1 MKNLMEL
8 YKIVFFSMIMVL
20 CAVFILSN
28 VENEQKIETYLEK
41 SMPLIGADLPRNLGF
56 EGEGIKIGVIDTGI
70 DYNHPDLF
78 GFGPDGKVVSGYDF
92 VDTDEEPLD
101 TNGHGTEVAGI
112 IAANGELK
120 GIASKAKLIAYRV
133 SSTGESVSSDFIVK
147 AIHRAIDDQ
156 VDIINISLGV
166 NKTNNELDNAVREAV
181 RNGIVVVAAAGNNG
195 PGIGTIGSPAKSVS
209 AITVGAS
216 YNNITS
222 SLVSTFEV
230 GEKQYQI
237 IPMLGTSALSEPINA
252 MVVFGGYGRIHE
264 LDNLDLKGSILLVE
278 RGSDVKGETIYF
290 SEKEYNAA
298 QSGASAV
305 IVYNNEPGIFFGEL
319 VHPNASSN
327 YHPTIPALSMSRDD
341 GLTLKEALQEGA
353 IANLNVFY
361 HPDFV
366 TPFSSRGPVSPFY
379 IKPDLVAPG
388 VFVNSTLM
396 GGRYNL
402 TSGTSFAAPHVS
414 GAVALL
420 LEKNQDLEPIEV
432 ASILST
438 TSDPVSDPYGNIFP
452 IEVAGSGRINLT
464 RAFSADMIILP
475 HNLVF
480 NLSLEKSFQTK
491 SLRLK
496 SISGVI
502 PPLETEFSLKESGI
516 IFEHFLE
523 NDLLNVKVSVT
534 EEKLGDFEG
543 ALTLQDGKTRYHIPI
558 LLHITKGAIN
568 ALEKDGVLSFS
579 LDYPE
584 TWSYAKISI
593 TNMETGQ
600 TRVTSITPEKDA
612 SITAYDSG
620 ENWIEV
626 QITTENGVD
635 KAYGTIIARHPSE
648 KTGFEFLESLGIQSK
663 YVLIILV
670 ILVTTVVASLKFRR
684 PCS

>member
-8 YKIVFFSMIMVL
+8 YKIIFFSVVVVL

-41 SMPLIGADLPRNLGF
+41 SVPLISADLPRNLGF

-78 GFGPDGKVVSGYDF
+78 GFGPDGKVVGGYDY
-92 VDTDEEPLD
+92 VDNDEEPMD

-112 IAANGELK
+112 IAANGNLK
-120 GIASKAKLIAYRV
+120 GVAPKAKLLAYRV

-147 AIHRAIDDQ
+147 AIHRAIEDQ

-166 NKTNNELDNAVREAV
+166 NKTNDELDSAVREAV
-181 RNGIVVVAAAGNNG
+181 KNGIVVVAAAGNNG
-195 PGIGTIGSPAKSVS
+195 PGIGTIGSPAKSIS
-209 AITVGAS
+209 ALTVGAS

-237 IPMLGTSALSEPINA
+237 LPMLGTSALSEPITA
-252 MVVFGGYGRIHE
+252 RVVFGGYGRVND
-264 LDNLDLKGSILLVE
+264 LDNLDLKDSILLVE

-298 QSGASAV
+298 QSGAKAV
-305 IVYNNEPGIFFGEL
+305 IVYNNEPWIFFGEL
-319 VHPNASSN
+319 ARPNEDSN
-327 YHPTIPALSMSRDD
+327 YRPTIPALSMSRDD
-341 GLTLKEALQEGA
+341 GLALKEALQNET
-353 IANLNVFY
+353 IAKLNVFY

-388 VFVNSTLM
+388 VFVNSTLA
-396 GGRYNL
+396 GGKYNL

-420 LEKNQDLEPIEV
+420 LEKNPDLDPSDV

-438 TSDPVSDPYGNIFP
+438 TTDPVSDSYGNIFP
-452 IEVAGSGRINLT
+452 VEISGSGRVNLT
-464 RAFSADMIILP
+464 RAFSADVIIVP
-475 HNLVF
+475 HDLVF
-480 NLSLEKSFQTK
+480 NLSLEKPFETK
-491 SLRLK
+491 SLHLK
-496 SISGVI
+496 SIQGI
-502 PPLETEFSLKESGI
+502 MPPLEVEFSSEESGI
-516 IFEHFLE
+516 KFEHSLE
-523 NDLLNVKVSVT
+523 NDLLNVKLSCT

-543 ALTLQDGKTRYHIPI
+543 ALILHDDKTRYHVPI
-558 LLHITKGAIN
+558 LIHITKGAIN
-568 ALEKDGVLSFS
+568 TIEKDGMLSFS

-584 TWSYAKISI
+584 TWQYAKISV

-600 TRVTSITPEKDA
+600 TRITSITPGKNSSLVVYDA
-612 SITAYDSG
+612 G
-620 ENWIEV
+620 ENWIEA
-626 QITTENGVD
+626 QITTQNGID
-635 KAYGTIIARHPSE
+635 TAYGTIAVQHSSE
-648 KTGFEFLESLGIQSK
+648 KAGLEFLELLGIPLK
-663 YVLIILV
+663 HILIISV
-670 ILVTTVVASLKFRR
+670 ILVAVVIVGLKFRH
-684 PCS
+684 S